1 MKNIEDFA
9 WAKPQP
15 SFRIWLMSGAL
26 IGLGVVVPGMSPSNF
41 LIYLGLYD
49 LMAAGI
55 SKLDLG
61 VIIPLI
67 LGGIACV
74 LLFAR
79 LVSWLFKKFYAVMY
93 HTILGIVIW
102 FHAGDYPL
110 CDQGLDD
117 RGVHRALP
125 GRRSDLLPSGQIGR
139 EVSPR
144 IVSWGV
150 SQVQAKKCATLAD
163 IMEVLMKRSV
173 FKEFG
178 CISWASFIGGL
189 LLFLTGILS

>member
-67 LGGIACV
+67 LWRHCLRAALCPVGFLAVQEV
-74 LLFAR
+74 LCGD
-79 LVSWLFKKFYAVMY
+79 VSY
-93 HTILGIVIW
+93 HPGNCDW

-150 SQVQAKKCATLAD
+150 SQVQAKKVRHPC
-163 IMEVLMKRSV
+163 
-173 FKEFG
+173 
-178 CISWASFIGGL
+178 
-189 LLFLTGILS
+189 